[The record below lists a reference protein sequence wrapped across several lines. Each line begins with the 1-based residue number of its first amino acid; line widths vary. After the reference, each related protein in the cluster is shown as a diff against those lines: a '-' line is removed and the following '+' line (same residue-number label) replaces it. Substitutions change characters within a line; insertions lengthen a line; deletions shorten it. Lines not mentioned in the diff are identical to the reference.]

1 MAPRVHAVHIRPPL
15 ERLFWYYPPF
25 PRPCQ
30 RAVLDRRFAAPAT
43 RRGGPCRAGTL
54 CSATQDPHPAPP
66 PPGGR
71 DDPEEP
77 AIANAAIANA
87 ADGTPGAP
95 PPPKIAAVIA
105 AHPDDP
111 DFGAGGTAALWTRQG
126 WEFHYIVVTN
136 GAKGSDDPTMTRDR
150 LIAAREE
157 EQRACAAVLGVSSC
171 VFLGGEDGE
180 LDYSRAMLGK
190 IVREIR
196 RLKPLAVFT
205 HSDQIIHRRPGA
217 VDADEGGALRRL
229 HQPSRPPQHRRH
241 GRRRGLPHGAR
252 PHELPGA
259 DPEEGLETHKVS
271 QVYIWGHPEAN
282 FHVDITD
289 SVERKLSG
297 LMEHKTQFGSRGDA
311 FTSGMR
317 ERFRDPDG
325 HFYERFLR
333 VDLPS

>member
-15 ERLFWYYPPF
+15 ERVFWYYPPSA
-25 PRPCQ
+25 RPCQ
-30 RAVLDRRFAAPAT
+30 HAASDRRCAAPAT
-43 RRGGPCRAGTL
+43 RWGGPCRAGTL
-54 CSATQDPHPAPP
+54 CSATRDPHPAPP
-66 PPGGR
+66 HR
-71 DDPEEP
+71 AVATTQRELT
-77 AIANAAIANA
+77 IAHA

-95 PPPKIAAVIA
+95 APPKIAAVIA

-136 GAKGSDDPTMTRDR
+136 GAKGSDDPAMTRDR
-150 LIAAREE
+150 LIAAREQ

-171 VFLGGEDGE
+171 AFLAGEDGE

-205 HSDQIIHRRPGA
+205 HSNQMIHRRPGA
-217 VDADEGGALRRL
+217 VDADEAERFVGFINHRDHRNTGAMAVDAVY
-229 HQPSRPPQHRRH
+229 PT
-241 GRRRGLPHGAR
+241 AR
-252 PHELPGA
+252 DHMNFPEQIR
-259 DPEEGLETHKVS
+259 EEGLETHKVS

-325 HFYERFLR
+325 RFYERFLR

>member
-1 MAPRVHAVHIRPPL
+1 MAPCVHAVHVRPPL
-15 ERLFWYYPPF
+15 ERVFWYYPPF

-43 RRGGPCRAGTL
+43 PRGGPWRAGTL

-66 PPGGR
+66 PPGGH

-77 AIANAAIANA
+77 AIANAA
-87 ADGTPGAP
+87 DGTPGTPA
-95 PPPKIAAVIA
+95 PPKIAAVIA

-150 LIAAREE
+150 LVAAREQ

-217 VDADEGGALRRL
+217 VDADEAERFVGFINHRDHRNTGAMAVDAVY
-229 HQPSRPPQHRRH
+229 PT
-241 GRRRGLPHGAR
+241 AR
-252 PHELPGA
+252 DHMNFPEQIR
-259 DPEEGLETHKVS
+259 EEGLETHKVS

-282 FHVDITD
+282 FSVDITD

-317 ERFRDPDG
+317 DRFRDPDG